1 VSNATVETSTATQ
14 SPRLKQKYADEIKD
28 ALQQQLQLGN
38 VMQVPTLEKIVINM
52 GVGKATQQPSLL
64 EGAVRDL
71 TMITGQ
77 KPVVTKAKDSIAGF
91 KLREGQSIGCKVTL
105 RGDRMWEFLD
115 RLIAV
120 AIPRIRDFRGL
131 PAHSWDGRGNYTF
144 GLAEQTVFPEIDYDK
159 IDAPRGMDITIV
171 TTAATNDQGKALLDA
186 FGFPFKRGADAGAP
200 STKPKRRG
208 PGRGGKGAAFAAK
221 KK

>member
-1 VSNATVETSTATQ
+1 MSDTATITKTV
-14 SPRLKQKYADEIKD
+14 PRLKQKYAETIKGE
-28 ALQQQLQLGN
+28 LQSTLGLAN

-64 EGAVRDL
+64 EAAVADL
-71 TMITGQ
+71 TAIAGQ
-77 KPVVTKAKDSIAGF
+77 KPIVTKAGKSIAGF
-91 KLREGQSIGCKVTL
+91 KLREGQSIGTKVTL

-144 GLAEQTVFPEIDYDK
+144 GLNDQTVFTEIDYDK
-159 IDAPRGMDITIV
+159 IDSNRGMDITIV
-171 TTAATNDQGKALLDA
+171 TTATTNEAGKALLDA
-186 FGFPFKRGADAGAP
+186 FGFPFRTGADAQAIE
-200 STKPKRRG
+200 PKKKNRG
-208 PGRGGKGAAFAAK
+208 QFRGGKPVK
-221 KK
+221 RK